1 MNTVKMLKKPVE
13 VNKID
18 LTKYVTEG
26 LTRDEIKAKYTT
38 ETYKMKDGD
47 LNRLLKVAGLKL
59 KRTVIPKFVLT
70 EATSSTNTT
79 TPQNTTTTEIA
90 QKS

>member
-1 MNTVKMLKKPVE
+1 MSTVKMLKKPVE
-13 VNKID
+13 VNKSD

-26 LTRDEIKAKYTT
+26 LTRDQIKAKYSTD
-38 ETYKMKDGD
+38 TYKMKDGD
-47 LNRLLKVAGLKL
+47 LNRLLKAAGLKL

-70 EATSSTNTT
+70 EATNSTT
-79 TPQNTTTTEIA
+79 TIPQNTTTTEIT